1 MATRASLLDRWHIA
15 QKVRGLVADNQG
27 EQRRIMAPVWKA
39 GSEAV
44 LEALRISPLRK
55 TRPLEFSVLFGYILS
70 NREGIDNWHVI
81 SAGLRRSLGRSIAPV
96 RAGSGAIE
104 KNIEVHINRRF
115 KRQGRSWSRHG
126 AEHLAQL
133 LWLQSHPN
141 DWTHWWNKTA
151 LSKTKINPGWPSF
164 APPPTDN

>member
-1 MATRASLLDRWHIA
+1 
-15 QKVRGLVADNQG
+15 
-27 EQRRIMAPVWKA
+27 MAPVWKA
-39 GSEAV
+39 DSEAV

-55 TRPLEFSVLFGYILS
+55 TRPLEFNVLFGYILS
-70 NREGIDNWHVI
+70 SREGIDNWHVI

-96 RAGSGAIE
+96 RAGS
-104 KNIEVHINRRF
+104 
-115 KRQGRSWSRHG
+115 WSRHG

-141 DWTHWWNKTA
+141 DWIHWWNKTA